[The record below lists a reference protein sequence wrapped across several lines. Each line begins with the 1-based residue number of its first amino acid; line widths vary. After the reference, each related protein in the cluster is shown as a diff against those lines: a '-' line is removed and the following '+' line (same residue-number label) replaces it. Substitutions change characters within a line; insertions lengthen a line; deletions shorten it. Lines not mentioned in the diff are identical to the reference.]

1 VAELRPPESWLL
13 GRPAAAAHPQPQFLF
28 QLEGMKR
35 SDGPKAITAE
45 GGQVEEASWQAAVF
59 GEMPSAERLCPG
71 AEKMAQPV
79 KTLAV
84 QALV

>member
-1 VAELRPPESWLL
+1 
-13 GRPAAAAHPQPQFLF
+13 
-28 QLEGMKR
+28 MKR